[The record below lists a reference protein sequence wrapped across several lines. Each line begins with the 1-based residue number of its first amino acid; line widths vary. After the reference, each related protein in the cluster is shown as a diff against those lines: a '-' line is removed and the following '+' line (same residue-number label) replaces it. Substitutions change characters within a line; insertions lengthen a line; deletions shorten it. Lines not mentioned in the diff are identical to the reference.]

1 LRERFFGQG
10 HQVQPDLHLE
20 KRRRRTFSA
29 AERTRLLSEY
39 EQLGF
44 GQKGAW
50 LRKQG
55 LYDGQIS
62 EWRKAAASLEGIAPK
77 QAGRK
82 PLSAQERELAE
93 LKLENA
99 KLSKRVEIAE
109 GLLEIQKKVAALLEQ
124 SSRSSS

>member
-1 LRERFFGQG
+1 VT
-10 HQVQPDLHLE
+10 HQVHADPILE

-29 AERTRLLSEY
+29 VERTRLLSEY

-55 LYDGQIS
+55 LYDGQTS
-62 EWRKAAASLEGIAPK
+62 EWRKAAASAEGIGPK

-82 PLSAQERELAE
+82 PLSVEAREVAE

-99 KLSKRVEIAE
+99 KLSKRALIAE